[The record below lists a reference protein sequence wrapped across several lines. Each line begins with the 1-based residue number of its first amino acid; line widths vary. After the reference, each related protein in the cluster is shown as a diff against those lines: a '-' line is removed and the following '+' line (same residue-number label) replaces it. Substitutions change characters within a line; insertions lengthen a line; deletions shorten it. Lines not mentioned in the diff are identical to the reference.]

1 MPVRGPETRLR
12 IEKIQQLPTI
22 ETDAA
27 LVRQPVA
34 IQIDSGREKLAAKRQ
49 KFYLVSMIKE
59 IIRAGFESPENEIW
73 TRAAAR

>member
-12 IEKIQQLPTI
+12 IEKIQQLPTS

-27 LVRQPVA
+27 LVWQPVA
-34 IQIDSGREKLAAKRQ
+34 IQIDSSREKLAAKRQ